1 MTDGVRK
8 RYTAEFKLSAV
19 AQMTGCANIAA
30 LAQQLGVRRKFLYL
44 WRDQLQRGGAA
55 ALARGPGRPAQVPT
69 DPAEPGRA
77 RPATSPVADMRDRQ
91 LAAQQQRI
99 ASLERQLGQ
108 KQEQVEFFKRTFAHV
123 RGAAPTTT
131 DGGATASMPASTPGS
146 RAKVNRD

>member
-8 RYTAEFKLSAV
+8 RYTAEFKLRAV

-69 DPAEPGRA
+69 GPGEPGKVL
-77 RPATSPVADMRDRQ
+77 PPTPPVTDPRDRQ
-91 LAAQQQRI
+91 LAAQQERI
-99 ASLERQLGQ
+99 AALERQLGQ
-108 KQEQVEFFKRTFAHV
+108 KQEQVEFFKRAFAHV

-131 DGGATASMPASTPGS
+131 DGGVTASTPASRPGS
-146 RAKVNRD
+146 RAKVSQD